1 MSTRVL
7 IDSNYTFTP
16 STKTITIPRYVPR
29 ERLVLVTNVSTNTV
43 IYNFSD
49 STLGLAAING
59 YSYNSSTN
67 ITTLIVATSTT
78 TMSATDRLQITID
91 EPVTYITPSETYM
104 DPVGKMRISTP
115 QSLIDTDFE
124 YGLQPTKW
132 ENLEMVNNR
141 PGFFINSQIP
151 LSVSAL
157 SATNGSR
164 VISVTV
170 PSSVT
175 AGTPIYIQDS
185 TFSAANGDYLAET
198 TGTTFTY
205 TCRAAYSG
213 VTGSIFNSTLTQVYA
228 GQFYTGAGI
237 AVSSFAWT
245 SGLAV
250 TVNTTNAHGLQFAN
264 PIYIVGT
271 NQANANGSWVVA
283 TVTSPTQFI
292 YYTAS
297 AVTGAPTTTGTGVLF
312 PRPEGSVVHRAFDG
326 GCSFS
331 PNNFSHGQ
339 QMLRQTRRYFR
350 YQSGKGIQMSTNV
363 IFRPNLNI
371 DAITASSNTVTIVT
385 KQIHNVSIATT
396 IVVTGCNESAYNGT
410 FSVYRVIDANT
421 FQYLAVSAPS
431 ASTASGLPTVSV
443 TNWYGA
449 GARVGMFDFQNGFYF
464 EYDGQVMYA
473 VRRSSTYQISGFV
486 NVTNGSTTV
495 TGATVNGVSTKFS
508 KQLLPNDFIV
518 IRGMSY
524 RISAIASDT
533 SMTIYPEYRGATLS
547 GVNTAIVTKTIDT
560 RIPQSQWNIDRC
572 DGTGTSGYNLDL
584 TKAQMLYMD
593 YSWYGAGAIRY
604 GFKNS
609 FGEIMYVHRIVNNNV
624 NTEAYMRSGNLPAR
638 YEVHSYPV
646 YTFLTSTC
654 GNSDTVVYVGDTSG
668 FPSSGVL
675 LLENEYINYSAKT
688 STSFTGLTRGQGG
701 NSSIASCSTT
711 VSSPVV
717 TTTSSITGVQAGQM
731 FICTGIPNGTY
742 VVSFSTGATNT
753 LVLSQAATVTGS
765 ATGTLAPLG
774 SSAAAHTYSATAPLA
789 VQLHSPFFSPTV
801 SHWGTSVIMDGR
813 FDDDKS
819 YVFGYGMPAAI
830 SIANGAT
837 NALMAIRLGPSVDSG
852 IISTLGNKEI
862 INRMQLT
869 LRQMDI
875 ATPGLFLITLILNP
889 SYISTAGTWINV
901 GGSSLAQYAVL
912 SAGVTIVGG
921 EQIFRF
927 FTTPNGNAYA
937 AGQPPVI
944 TSQGLELVRDLGNS
958 ILGGGTDNVLNSTA
972 STPFKN
978 IYPDGPDVLVV
989 TAQNIDGNARNIQAR
1004 LSWSEAQA

>member
-7 IDSNYTFTP
+7 IDASYTFSP
-16 STKTITIPRYVPR
+16 SNKTITIPRYVPR
-29 ERLVLVTNVSTNTV
+29 ERLVLITNVTTNTV

-59 YSYNSSTN
+59 FSYNSSTN
-67 ITTLIVATSTT
+67 TTTLIVATSTT
-78 TMSATDRLQITID
+78 AMSATDRLQITID
-91 EPVTYITPSETYM
+91 EPVTYITPSESYM

-132 ENLEMVNNR
+132 ENLEMINNR
-141 PGFFINSQIP
+141 PGFFSVAQTP
-151 LSVSAL
+151 LTISAVN
-157 SATNGSR
+157 ATNGSR
-164 VISVTV
+164 VISVTA
-170 PSSVT
+170 STSVT
-175 AGTPIYIQDS
+175 AGTPIFVQDS
-185 TFSAANGDYLAET
+185 TFSGANGDYLAET

-205 TCRAAYSG
+205 TCRAAFSG
-213 VTGSIFNSTLTQVYA
+213 VTGSILNSALTQVST
-228 GQFYTGAGI
+228 GQFYTNAGI

-245 SGLAV
+245 SGLAI
-250 TVNTTNAHGLQFAN
+250 TVNTTNAHGLQFGNA
-264 PIYIVGT
+264 IYIIGT
-271 NQANANGSWVVA
+271 NQTNANGSWIVA
-283 TVTSPTQFI
+283 SVTTPTQFI
-292 YYTAS
+292 YYTAL
-297 AVTGAPTTTGTGVLF
+297 AVSGAPSTTGSGVLF
-312 PRPEGSVVHRAFDG
+312 PRPEGSVIHRAFDG

-339 QMLRQTRRYFR
+339 QIVRQTRRYFR

-371 DAITASSNTVTIVT
+371 DSITASSNIVTIIT
-385 KQIHNVSIATT
+385 KQIHNVSIDTT
-396 IVVTGCNESAYNGT
+396 VVVSGCNESAYNGT
-410 FSVYRVIDANT
+410 FSVYRVINANT

-431 ASTASGLPTVSV
+431 ATSASGLPIVSV

-449 GARVGMFDFQNGFYF
+449 GVRTGMFDLQNGFYF

-495 TGATVNGVSTKFS
+495 TGATVNGVSTRFS
-508 KQLLPNDFIV
+508 RQLLPSDFIV

-524 RISAIASDT
+524 RITAIASDT

-547 GVNTAIVTKTIDT
+547 GSNTAIVTKTIEL
-560 RIPQSQWNIDRC
+560 RVPQSQWNIDRC

-584 TKAQMLYMD
+584 SKAQMLYMD
-593 YSWYGAGAIRY
+593 YSWYGAGAIRF

-624 NTEAYMRSGNLPAR
+624 NTEAFMRSGNLPAR

-646 YTFLTSTC
+646 YTFLTATC
-654 GNSDTVVYVGDTSG
+654 SNSDTVIYVGDTST
-668 FPSSGVL
+668 FPSAGVL
-675 LLENEYINYSAKT
+675 LLENEHINYSAKT

-711 VSSPVV
+711 VGSPVV
-717 TTTSSITGVQAGQM
+717 TTASSITGIQAGQM

-765 ATGTLAPLG
+765 ATGVLAPMG
-774 SSAAAHTYSATAPLA
+774 SSAVAHTYSVTAPLS

-801 SHWGTSVIMDGR
+801 SHWGTSIIMDGR

-852 IISTLGNKEI
+852 VISTLGNKEI
-862 INRMQLT
+862 VNRMQLT
-869 LRQMDI
+869 MRQMDI

-889 SYISTAGTWINV
+889 SHISSAGTWVNV
-901 GGSSLAQYAVL
+901 GGSSLAQYATL
-912 SAGVTIVGG
+912 PAGVTIVGG

-927 FTTPNGNAYA
+927 FTTPNNNNFA
-937 AGQPPVI
+937 AGQPPII
-944 TSQGLELVRDLGNS
+944 TSQSLELVRDLGNS
-958 ILGGGTDNVLNSTA
+958 ILGGGTDNVLNGTA